1 MKVKVTATFELEWDE
16 LDEKSPDEINSTV
29 KTAME
34 EDSIDF
40 NYSEAKLTVTTENIT
55 EPE

>member
-1 MKVKVTATFELEWDE
+1 MKVKVTATFELNWDE
-16 LDEKSPDEINSTV
+16 LDEKSPEEIAATV

-40 NYSEAKLTVTTENIT
+40 NDSEAKLTVTTENIT